1 MMFLA
6 LYLMTVTAAVLL
18 ANRIIYNVTGEKIMN
33 YKNKAIEI
41 ATNGASIAFGLAFF
55 LAVLISIPIVF
66 IGSYIVISGQ
76 SLLLTYNNSEVI
88 IQSSDIWFY
97 ALMTINVFGLI
108 WALIMLMLQLRT
120 DYISKK
126 KRQGGDS

>member
-1 MMFLA
+1 
-6 LYLMTVTAAVLL
+6 
-18 ANRIIYNVTGEKIMN
+18 MN

-76 SLLLTYNNSEVI
+76 SLLLTYNNNSEVI